1 MAEEDHNDTAADAG
15 ENFYVVGKT
24 GSIDEKYTLGKQ
36 LGQPGQFGMAKL
48 VTSKVD
54 GREYAVKI
62 ISKARFF
69 HQRRHRSKYIQA
81 FSQEIE
87 ILKALDHPNCIKL
100 HEVFEDDVS
109 LYLLMDVC
117 KGGELFER
125 IQSKGS
131 YSEKEAAAVIRQI
144 TEAVRYLHEKKIAHC
159 DLKPDN
165 FLFEDNSDA
174 SVLKVID
181 FGMSKHVQ
189 RRKYHRQLCGTPYY
203 IAPEVIDGHYNE
215 ACDMWSIGV
224 VMFVMLFGFP
234 PFWADPNKYAQLADD
249 MIYKA
254 IRKGFKAVTKA
265 GYGAFFPSDIQC
277 SNSAKDLISKLLKT
291 DVAERYSAEE
301 ALDHPWLRGET
312 ASDKPIPVSVLNS
325 LKAFNN
331 RNKFKQ
337 RILHAMTNTLTDDQI
352 ELLKTAFKTLDKN
365 GDGTITANEMRDA
378 FGELSNEEVQQ
389 IVSNADIDGDGTI
402 SYEELM
408 IAAVQ
413 RKIMSKEERL
423 LAVFRS
429 IDKNGDGHITVDELK
444 EALGDDNA
452 AKLIAEVDSNGDGVV
467 DYEEFLI
474 AWGDSLTPE
483 APKLPN
489 MPSEEL

>member
-1 MAEEDHNDTAADAG
+1 
-15 ENFYVVGKT
+15 
-24 GSIDEKYTLGKQ
+24 
-36 LGQPGQFGMAKL
+36 
-48 VTSKVD
+48 
-54 GREYAVKI
+54 
-62 ISKARFF
+62 
-69 HQRRHRSKYIQA
+69 
-81 FSQEIE
+81 
-87 ILKALDHPNCIKL
+87 
-100 HEVFEDDVS
+100 
-109 LYLLMDVC
+109 
-117 KGGELFER
+117 
-125 IQSKGS
+125 
-131 YSEKEAAAVIRQI
+131 
-144 TEAVRYLHEKKIAHC
+144 
-159 DLKPDN
+159 
-165 FLFEDNSDA
+165 LFEDTSDGA
-174 SVLKVID
+174 VLKVID

-291 DVAERYSAEE
+291 DVAERYTAEE

-312 ASDKPIPVSVLNS
+312 ASDKPIPFSVMNS

-352 ELLKTAFKTLDKN
+352 ELLKTTFKTLDKN
-365 GDGTITANEMRDA
+365 GDGTITANEMKDA
-378 FGELSNEEVQQ
+378 FGELSNEEVQA
-389 IVSNADIDGDGTI
+389 IIANADIDGDGTI

-408 IAAVQ
+408 MAAVQ

-452 AKLIAEVDSNGDGVV
+452 AKLIAEVDVNGDGVV

-483 APKLPN
+483 APNLPN
-489 MPSEEL
+489 LPSED

>member
-1 MAEEDHNDTAADAG
+1 M
-15 ENFYVVGKT
+15 
-24 GSIDEKYTLGKQ
+24 
-36 LGQPGQFGMAKL
+36 
-48 VTSKVD
+48 
-54 GREYAVKI
+54 EYAPHGDFFDF
-62 ISKARFF
+62 ISKNGQSFDDKLIRTFF
-69 HQRRHRSKYIQA
+69 RQLIDG
-81 FSQEIE
+81 IE
-87 ILKALDHPNCIKL
+87 
-100 HEVFEDDVS
+100 
-109 LYLLMDVC
+109 
-117 KGGELFER
+117 
-125 IQSKGS
+125 
-131 YSEKEAAAVIRQI
+131 
-144 TEAVRYLHEKKIAHC
+144 YLHKASVAHL
-159 DLKPDN
+159 DLKPENLLLDYN
-165 FLFEDNSDA
+165 KNIKIVDFGLSNTYNENELLKTACGSPCYAAPEMIGGKKYNGLQVDIWSCGVILFAIVCGYLPFEDPNTA
-174 SVLKVID
+174 VLYKKILSGD
-181 FGMSKHVQ
+181 YTIPS
-189 RRKYHRQLCGTPYY
+189 
-203 IAPEVIDGHYNE
+203 
-215 ACDMWSIGV
+215 
-224 VMFVMLFGFP
+224 FV
-234 PFWADPNKYAQLADD
+234 
-249 MIYKA
+249 
-254 IRKGFKAVTKA
+254 
-265 GYGAFFPSDIQC
+265 SEE
-277 SNSAKDLISKLLKT
+277 AKDLISKLLKT